1 MIGLDGLQLFEKTS
15 PITAEGKDFYA
26 PLIKSFGSFYE
37 PSQIAPEG
45 NYENFT
51 YLDIDLSIN
60 SSTSTSTIKYSA
72 VYIKGI
78 INPISE
84 NSNFTNISFTQYAI
98 RNSLAGGTIP
108 EIENNSEEVLPLLNG
123 STDPSVLGIEYPI
136 FGPPTATLNGNNISF
151 LIPLKW
157 TNVYPSPLFKISGIY
172 YLI

>member
-1 MIGLDGLQLFEKTS
+1 MIGLDGLQLFGETS

-51 YLDIDLSIN
+51 YLDINLNIN
-60 SSTSTSTIKYSA
+60 SSTSTIKYSA

-78 INPISE
+78 INPIDE
-84 NSNFTNISFTQYAI
+84 TSNFTNISFTQYAI

-108 EIENNSEEVLPLLNG
+108 EIENNSEEVFPLYNG
-123 STDPSVLGIEYPI
+123 SIDPNIFGIEYPI
-136 FGPPTATLNGNNISF
+136 FGPLTATLSGNDIFFS
-151 LIPLKW
+151 IPLRW
-157 TNVYPSPLFKISGIY
+157 VENIYPNPLFKISGIY